1 MHAVRNK
8 TINKQTFIDLIMED
22 QNLYTIKEAAG
33 LTGISESEL
42 INLIMQKQLNAI
54 RIGQA
59 IRIKERDLD
68 KFLDM
73 FTEEKN
79 GSQESSELKDSGFIL
94 YSAEQV
100 AKILQLS
107 VDNIWNL
114 LKNGKLKGFKVREGR
129 SSWRI
134 TSDNLKEFIE
144 ARTKNLV

>member
-1 MHAVRNK
+1 
-8 TINKQTFIDLIMED
+8 MEEQD
-22 QNLYTIKEAAG
+22 LYTIKEAAD

-42 INLIMQKQLNAI
+42 INLIMQKQLTAI
-54 RIGQA
+54 RIGKA
-59 IRIKERDLD
+59 IRIKEKDLD
-68 KFLDM
+68 KFLDL
-73 FTEEKN
+73 FTGSIDEKQEEVESKN
-79 GSQESSELKDSGFIL
+79 SGFIL

-114 LKNGKLKGFKVREGR
+114 LKNGKLKGFKIREGR

-144 ARTKNLV
+144 ARTRNLV

>member
-1 MHAVRNK
+1 
-8 TINKQTFIDLIMED
+8 MEEQD
-22 QNLYTIKEAAG
+22 LYTIKEAAD

-42 INLIMQKQLNAI
+42 INLIMQKQLTAI
-54 RIGQA
+54 RIGKA
-59 IRIKERDLD
+59 IRIKEKDLD
-68 KFLDM
+68 KFLDL
-73 FTEEKN
+73 FTESTDEK
-79 GSQESSELKDSGFIL
+79 QEEVESKNSGFIL

-114 LKNGKLKGFKVREGR
+114 LKNSKLKGFKIREGR

-144 ARTKNLV
+144 ARTRNLV

>member
-1 MHAVRNK
+1 M
-8 TINKQTFIDLIMED
+8 MEEQD
-22 QNLYTIKEAAG
+22 LYTIKEAAD

-42 INLIMQKQLNAI
+42 INLIMQKQLTAI
-54 RIGQA
+54 RIGKA
-59 IRIKERDLD
+59 IKIKEKDLD
-68 KFLDM
+68 KFLDL
-73 FTEEKN
+73 FTESTDEK
-79 GSQESSELKDSGFIL
+79 QEEVESKNSGFIL

-114 LKNGKLKGFKVREGR
+114 LKNGKLKGFKIREGR

-144 ARTKNLV
+144 ARTRNLV

>member
-1 MHAVRNK
+1 
-8 TINKQTFIDLIMED
+8 MED
-22 QNLYTIKEAAG
+22 QNLYTIKESAF

-54 RIGQA
+54 RIGKA

-73 FTEEKN
+73 FTGEKREN
-79 GSQESSELKDSGFIL
+79 QEDVELKDSGFIL

-114 LKNGKLKGFKVREGR
+114 LKNGKLKGFKIREGR

-144 ARTKNLV
+144 ARTNNII

>member
-1 MHAVRNK
+1 M
-8 TINKQTFIDLIMED
+8 MEEQD
-22 QNLYTIKEAAG
+22 LYTIKEAAD

-42 INLIMQKQLNAI
+42 INLIMQKQLTAI
-54 RIGQA
+54 RIGKA
-59 IRIKERDLD
+59 IRIKEKDLD
-68 KFLDM
+68 KFLDL
-73 FTEEKN
+73 FTGSTEEK
-79 GSQESSELKDSGFIL
+79 QEEAESKNSGFIL

-114 LKNGKLKGFKVREGR
+114 LKSGKLKGFKIREGR

-144 ARTKNLV
+144 ARTRNLV

>member
-1 MHAVRNK
+1 M
-8 TINKQTFIDLIMED
+8 IED
-22 QNLYTIKEAAG
+22 QNLFTIKEASE
-33 LTGISESEL
+33 LIGISESEL
-42 INLIMQKQLNAI
+42 INLIMQKQLTVI
-54 RIGQA
+54 RIGKA
-59 IRIKERDLD
+59 IRIKEKDLD
-68 KFLDM
+68 KFLDK
-73 FTEEKN
+73 FVGEGSEGTRETE
-79 GSQESSELKDSGFIL
+79 SEGSGFIL

-114 LKNGKLKGFKVREGR
+114 LKNGKLKGFKIREGR